1 MRLVEKKAKK
11 IQLNITSLIDVVLLL
26 LIFFMLTTSFTE
38 QPGMKLDL
46 PETESS
52 TTEEVSP
59 FEIQVNESE
68 EIFFNGEKISLE
80 DLAVKLVELK
90 NESDKSVV
98 LKADKTASHGAVVAI
113 MDLVKAKGF
122 EKLVIATKS
131 K

>member
-52 TTEEVSP
+52 TNEEVSP
-59 FEIQVNESE
+59 FEIQVSDTEQ
-68 EIFFNGEKISLE
+68 IFFNGEEISLE
-80 DLAVKLVELK
+80 DLAIKLVELK
-90 NESDKSVV
+90 NDTDNSVV

-113 MDLVKAKGF
+113 MDLVKDKGF
-122 EKLVIATKS
+122 KKLVIATKN